1 MANRTLPEKLIDEPA
16 FLAGGWKGYEHFQDE
31 TIMEFNR
38 LTYPSK
44 NCSIP
49 IFDKVLPD
57 KGKTLYGQI
66 FDENVGIIGN
76 KEKFTNAGGLEM
88 EVRVFKSLDT
98 NLKDVIQIGYANNRM
113 VFTVVA
119 GALVVGEVISGQTS
133 GATAVIDQ
141 IVGTVL
147 FLTNVVGTFTVGETI
162 LGQTSGA
169 TATTVLVPETLF
181 HQITE
186 NVNPIP
192 YGVHEYYFD
201 SWFDTKLLSSIP
213 NSEPSKNLSRLIWV
227 NGYKDPNLTAPLPPA
242 ANPPYPDTR
251 KGAVYSWTGGVAT
264 ITSFIANTSISI
276 NPLTTWRSLGFT
288 EDASGAVNV
297 VINGVVHNV
306 PVPGDIDTSTIN
318 VASTAGIAIGDTVT
332 SKIEI
337 DISPIPFD
345 VCRKNK
351 AYMFYGNWAA
361 QQLYQSNGFNRD
373 SGVFVLS
380 FSGGLLN
387 DLTIPPSTD
396 YTGTGSHVYHVAI
409 DSVTP
414 DVNTQTF
421 TPGAAGGVNDGSF
434 VTTGYSGTGTN
445 VYKISIVGD
454 AGLTF
459 AGVPV
464 PIPTPGE
471 VLTGNISGAQ
481 ATVITLDSSGQ
492 DPFLRMN
499 PGSVPFQVG
508 ETVTGTIS
516 GVIPQVIFSFRYGDI
531 FQYFLNNTV
540 GQPGLPYLPAVGFYF
555 FQIFQTPAT
564 PFALDDGI
572 TFSFEN
578 YVGHAI
584 GSYWELTIQ
593 TQVPDTFKWWIDSA
607 APSATLVPITTSVQ
621 TLANGVDI
629 LFGSDTG
636 HSFGDLW
643 DIQVDQEVTRA
654 WINFYYTLPVRK
666 PYEGYIYQ
674 LPSNFWTMDTQEES
688 MYVNTKYGE
697 WSLISTLISSDLQS
711 ETVSLTPLKQA
722 GSLKVIH
729 PYMTGHI
736 NDDLVYVSID
746 KRLNTIG
753 RKQFL
758 EKPQTGYLSELVDK
772 DFQACSFIG
781 GRIKYLNKN
790 LYVSSPEDAMMHCY
804 ETHHQYWQPP
814 KTFSETGILT
824 IIGNDLACHSNV
836 RNQTF
841 TMFTNSAG
849 DNGTAYAVDIR
860 TPYTAVGNRW
870 NSKFSSMS
878 FIEGYLTGNPKL
890 LHTVYLGVNGC
901 GGIYQHGVSAIQCF
915 APDNSPFGE
924 GSFGSHSFGSD
935 LDVSSSYFNE
945 IFKAYAPV
953 LQYYFLSIGIS
964 CVAKSHTWSILT
976 LGMNGMFSE
985 TGNNSLV
992 NPNTLTVNNP

>member
-1 MANRTLPEKLIDEPA
+1 MARNLPQTLIDQPA
-16 FLAGGWKGYEHFQDE
+16 FVAGGWHGYEHFQDP

-49 IFDKVLPD
+49 IFDKVVPD

-98 NLKDVIQIGYANNRM
+98 DLKDVIQIGYANNRM

-119 GALVVGEVISGQTS
+119 GALVAGEVISGQTS

-186 NVNPIP
+186 NVNPLP

-213 NSEPSKNLSRLIWV
+213 NSEPSKDLSRLIWV
-227 NGYKDPNLTAPLPPA
+227 NGYKQPSLTPPLPPA
-242 ANPPYPDTR
+242 TNPPYPDTR
-251 KGAVYSWTGGVAT
+251 KGEVYSWTGGIAT
-264 ITSFIANTSISI
+264 ITSFIANTSITIS
-276 NPLTTWRSLGFT
+276 PLTTWRSLGFT
-288 EDASGAVNV
+288 EDAAGAVNV

-306 PVPGDIDTSTIN
+306 PVPGDINTSTIN

-332 SKIEI
+332 SKIEV
-337 DISPIPFD
+337 DVAPIPFD
-345 VCRKNK
+345 VCRQNK
-351 AYMFYGNWAA
+351 GYMFYGNWAA

-409 DSVTP
+409 DSVTQP
-414 DVNTQTF
+414 PIRTF
-421 TPGAAGGVNDGSF
+421 APAAAGDIDNIVFSGAHTGTARDIYKVVFTVVGATYFYDIYLNGLLLIAATPLF
-434 VTTGYSGTGTN
+434 VTPFVAPNGITISAVGT
-445 VYKISIVGD
+445 
-454 AGLTF
+454 F
-459 AGVPV
+459 
-464 PIPTPGE
+464 PTPSTIGDTWEYE
-471 VLTGNISGAQ
+471 VG
-481 ATVITLDSSGQ
+481 
-492 DPFLRMN
+492 
-499 PGSVPFQVG
+499 
-508 ETVTGTIS
+508 
-516 GVIPQVIFSFRYGDI
+516 
-531 FQYFLNNTV
+531 
-540 GQPGLPYLPAVGFYF
+540 
-555 FQIFQTPAT
+555 
-564 PFALDDGI
+564 GI
-572 TFSFEN
+572 
-578 YVGHAI
+578 
-584 GSYWELTIQ
+584 
-593 TQVPDTFKWWIDSA
+593 DTFKWWIDSA

-621 TLANGVDI
+621 TLANGVSI

-636 HSFGDLW
+636 HSLGDLW

-654 WINFYYTLPVRK
+654 WINFYYTLPIRK
-666 PYEGYIYQ
+666 VGEGYIYR
-674 LPSNFWTMDTQEES
+674 LPSNFWTMDTQEDS

-697 WSLISTLISSDLQS
+697 WSIVSTLISSDLQS

-746 KRLNTIG
+746 KRLNTMG

-758 EKPQTGYLSELVDK
+758 EKPQTGYLSENVDL
-772 DFQACSFIG
+772 DFQACSFVG

-860 TPYTAVGNRW
+860 TPYTAVGSRW
-870 NSKFSSMS
+870 DSKLSSMS
-878 FIEGYLTGNPKL
+878 FVEGYLTGNPKL
-890 LHTVYLGVNGC
+890 FHTVYLGVGGC
-901 GGIYQHGVSAIQCF
+901 GGIFQHEVSAIQCV

-935 LDVSSSYFNE
+935 LDAGSSYFNE
-945 IFKAYAPV
+945 IFKAYSPI
-953 LQYYFLSIGIS
+953 LQYYFLSKGIS
-964 CVAKSHTWSILT
+964 CVAKSHTWSILS

-992 NPNTLTVNNP
+992 NPNTLVINNP